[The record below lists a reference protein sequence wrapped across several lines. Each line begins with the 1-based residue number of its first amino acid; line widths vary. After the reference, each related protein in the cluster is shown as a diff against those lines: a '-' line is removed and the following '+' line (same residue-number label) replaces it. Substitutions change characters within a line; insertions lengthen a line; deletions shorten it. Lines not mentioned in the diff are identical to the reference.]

1 MVDGSLPRGNAA
13 VVLNRC
19 VPGSPDPP
27 QKSGLLLCR
36 AVRRRLQ
43 LSEHRLGVI
52 GIAFIT
58 FDLDG
63 TLVDSPFERIVL
75 PRVWQKLEAYGVRE
89 PREALI
95 REQLKR
101 FAQDRRV
108 DAFHWDD
115 LVMTIAREQ
124 GVDWTDRLEDLVR
137 GELGERISQETF
149 FDDVPQALDLLRAR
163 GYQCGVISNG
173 YVRYQKA
180 LFDRMSL
187 TRYFDAFLGPDV
199 LGIAKPD
206 PQVFA
211 HEALRSGVAMH
222 VGDLL
227 TQDVTVA
234 KRAGIL
240 AVMVA
245 RPKQVTADFAR
256 LAEYAPRVRP
266 HVALREGWLLSQYEK
281 EHRYLRRNIPP
292 EPLNSASD
300 AFPDAIVLS
309 FSELENLLEDGAP
322 RSEG

>member
-1 MVDGSLPRGNAA
+1 MDCFAA
-13 VVLNRC
+13 E
-19 VPGSPDPP
+19 
-27 QKSGLLLCR
+27 
-36 AVRRRLQ
+36 
-43 LSEHRLGVI
+43 LSAAFLTHCSGVI
-52 GIAFIT
+52 AIAFIT

-75 PRVWQKLEAYGVRE
+75 PHVWQRLAASGVHE
-89 PREALI
+89 PREALL

-115 LVMTIAREQ
+115 LVKTVANEQ
-124 GVDWTDRLEDLVR
+124 GVDWTQRLEDLMR
-137 GELGERISQETF
+137 DELGERISRETF
-149 FDDVPQALDLLRAR
+149 YEDVPQALTALRSS
-163 GYQCGVISNG
+163 GYQIGIISNG
-173 YVRYQKA
+173 HVRYQKA
-180 LFDRMSL
+180 LFDRMSV
-187 TRYFDAFLGPDV
+187 THYFDAFLGPDV

-211 HEALRSGVAMH
+211 HEALRSGVRMH

-245 RPKQVTADFAR
+245 RPQQVTMDFAG

-266 HVALREGWLLSQYEK
+266 HVALREGWLLAQYEK
-281 EHRYLRRNIPP
+281 EHRYLRRNMPP
-292 EPLNSASD
+292 EPLDAASD

-309 FSELENLLEDGAP
+309 FSELADLLLDRAP
-322 RSEG
+322 ESGV

>member
-1 MVDGSLPRGNAA
+1 LVGCFAA
-13 VVLNRC
+13 
-19 VPGSPDPP
+19 
-27 QKSGLLLCR
+27 GLSAALLTHC
-36 AVRRRLQ
+36 
-43 LSEHRLGVI
+43 SGVI
-52 GIAFIT
+52 AIAFIT

-75 PRVWQKLEAYGVRE
+75 PRVWQRLAASGVHE
-89 PREALI
+89 PREALL

-115 LVMTIAREQ
+115 LVKTVASEQ
-124 GVDWTDRLEDLVR
+124 GVDWTQRLEDLMR
-137 GELGERISQETF
+137 DELGERISQETF
-149 FDDVPQALDLLRAR
+149 YEDVPQALTALRSS
-163 GYQCGVISNG
+163 GYQIGIISNG
-173 YVRYQKA
+173 HVRYQKA
-180 LFDRMSL
+180 LFDRMSV
-187 TRYFDAFLGPDV
+187 THYFDAFLGPDV

-211 HEALRSGVAMH
+211 HEALRSGVRMH

-245 RPKQVTADFAR
+245 RPQQVTADFAS

-266 HVALREGWLLSQYEK
+266 HVALREGWLLAQYEK
-281 EHRYLRRNIPP
+281 EHRYLRRNMPS
-292 EPLNSASD
+292 EPLDAASD

-309 FSELENLLEDGAP
+309 FSELADLLLDRAP
-322 RSEG
+322 ESGL